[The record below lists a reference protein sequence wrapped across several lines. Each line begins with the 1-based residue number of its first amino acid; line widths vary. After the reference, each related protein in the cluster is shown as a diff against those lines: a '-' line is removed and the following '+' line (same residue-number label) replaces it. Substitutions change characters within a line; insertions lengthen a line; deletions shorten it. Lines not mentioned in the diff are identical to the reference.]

1 MPINKKGGN
10 GKEYLP
16 HPFQIFYKLSKIGF
30 PIQNSWNDP
39 YKPNDWSQ
47 QRSFKNMVLVIA
59 KFMVMAT
66 CDETIWLNQIFITK
80 TKWLNQIFIT
90 KTNCS
95 ITHPKYVGRGDGGVC
110 LPSHCINTIR
120 FDL

>member
-1 MPINKKGGN
+1 
-10 GKEYLP
+10 
-16 HPFQIFYKLSKIGF
+16 
-30 PIQNSWNDP
+30 
-39 YKPNDWSQ
+39 
-47 QRSFKNMVLVIA
+47 MVLVIA

-66 CDETIWLNQIFITK
+66 CDETI
-80 TKWLNQIFIT
+80 WLNQIFIT

-110 LPSHCINTIR
+110 LPSHCINIIR